1 MASAILYYTF
11 VVRLTTMSLVLV
23 NNIIDPHNLNYF
35 FNIELNTYAEFNT
48 VFRTLSNLM
57 FSYNNLERT

>member
-11 VVRLTTMSLVLV
+11 VVRLTTMSLV

-35 FNIELNTYAEFNT
+35 FNIKLNTYAEFNI